1 MTIDSVSSSIA
12 SASTAIAVKQLK
24 AISEAQ
30 MEVMKALAESQSQ
43 MTQLLRSEGVGQSID
58 IRV

>member
-24 AISEAQ
+24 AINEAQ
-30 MEVMKALAESQSQ
+30 IEVMRALAESQAQ
-43 MTQLLRSEGVGQSID
+43 MTQMLRSEGIGRSVD
-58 IRV
+58 IHV

>member
-1 MTIDSVSSSIA
+1 MTIDSVSSST
-12 SASTAIAVKQLK
+12 ASTAIAVKQLK

>member
-1 MTIDSVSSSIA
+1 MTIDSVSSSTA

-58 IRV
+58 ICV

>member
-1 MTIDSVSSSIA
+1 MTIDSVSSSTA

>member
-30 MEVMKALAESQSQ
+30 MEVMKALTESQAK
-43 MTQLLRSEGVGQSID
+43 MTQLLRSEGIGQSVD